1 MRALPRPER
10 RGRHPHCRPGEGL
23 ELQLEP
29 HPDEQ
34 EQGADIDDP
43 IDGVG
48 RFHAE
53 GVQDEPWDQKP
64 PERGELHGRGN
75 NDQGRA
81 TSSRGDDRRGIVTRR
96 ALLWQTMYPSPAQ
109 SSRTGPACHSSS
121 SVGPSPNRSAMPP
134 TIRFTQGSP
143 SCCGGGSAGAE
154 RNADASSIVAR
165 VDSPIVGVA
174 STKWRMCRPNR
185 SARSSQTD
193 RSGLCPPR

>member
-81 TSSRGDDRRGIVTRR
+81 TSSRGGDDRRGIVTARPSLADNVPVTGAVVSNRPRMSLVVVGR
-96 ALLWQTMYPSPAQ
+96 AISKQVRDATHHSLHPRIAVLLWWWLGR
-109 SSRTGPACHSSS
+109 SR
-121 SVGPSPNRSAMPP
+121 
-134 TIRFTQGSP
+134 
-143 SCCGGGSAGAE
+143 E
-154 RNADASSIVAR
+154 
-165 VDSPIVGVA
+165 
-174 STKWRMCRPNR
+174 
-185 SARSSQTD
+185 
-193 RSGLCPPR
+193 